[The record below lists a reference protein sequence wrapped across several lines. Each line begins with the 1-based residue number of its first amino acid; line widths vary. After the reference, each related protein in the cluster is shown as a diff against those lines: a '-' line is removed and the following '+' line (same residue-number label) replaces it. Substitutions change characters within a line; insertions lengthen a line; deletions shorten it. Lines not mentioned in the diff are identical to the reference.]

1 MDSNKNIEAAEIV
14 AEKGIEGV
22 RIDIAQANAALV
34 HAHALIAIAKELR
47 AIREIMEGVTDADGK
62 LDLCKLIKI
71 V

>member
-1 MDSNKNIEAAEIV
+1 MDSSVYIER
-14 AEKGIEGV
+14 AEKFL
-22 RIDIAQANAALV
+22 RI
-34 HAHALIAIAKELR
+34 AHDTSSKIVIQRSYKDSNTNALIAIAKELR